1 MHRLLLLSSILFL
14 SLLAGA
20 QEQFQYDVALQPV
33 AVPGLPGLH
42 SYSVGQHDGKWLII
56 GGRRDGLHAR
66 QPFNAFPAAQ
76 NNTDIFVIDQAEGKF
91 YSRSIASLPTS
102 IAEQLQSTNMV
113 FYQDADTL
121 YLIGGYAFS
130 ATEADHITFPNLSA
144 VHVSGLIDAVIS
156 GQAMDPFIKQIRHD
170 NFAVTGGQ
178 MGKIGDY
185 FYLIGGHRFDGRY
198 NPMGNPTFTQ
208 TYTNQVRKFRINNS
222 GESPAFFDYS
232 ATTDPIHLRRRDYN
246 LVPQVFPDG
255 SEGYTISSGVFQL
268 NADLPFLYPVDITA
282 DQYIPRTAFNQY
294 LSNYHSPKVGLYS
307 AGTND
312 MFSIFFGGIS
322 QYYFEGGQLI
332 QDNEVPF
339 VKTISMVSRSSDG
352 NLQEYQLPTEMPG
365 LKGASAEF
373 IHNTLLPRYS
383 NGVIKLDELQG
394 DTVLI
399 GHILGGIQTNLQ
411 NPFSNNQTSQTAADN
426 VIYSVSLI
434 KNIQTGMQALKA
446 RNPFEIKVFPNPNS
460 GSFSVSYLLWKPGSI
475 EYFISDAKGQ
485 IIKQGSIDNQSIGAY
500 EMTIETGPD
509 VPSQMLT
516 ITLVFENRYFATEK
530 IFKQ

>member
-1 MHRLLLLSSILFL
+1 MLQLLLFSLLLSLFSFAKAQDNFKYEIRLSPISI
-14 SLLAGA
+14 
-20 QEQFQYDVALQPV
+20 PN
-33 AVPGLPGLH
+33 LPGMH
-42 SYSVGQHDGKWLII
+42 SYAVGQHEGKWLII

-76 NNTDIFVIDQAEGKF
+76 NNTDIFVIDLVEGKF
-91 YSRSIASLPTS
+91 YSWSIASLPTS

-113 FYQDADTL
+113 FYQDTDTL

-130 ATEADHITFPNLSA
+130 ATESDHITFPYLSS
-144 VHVSGLIDAVIS
+144 VHISGLIDAVFS
-156 GQAMDPFIKQIRHD
+156 GQAIDPFIKQIRHD

-208 TYTNQVRKFRINNS
+208 TYTNQIRKFRINNS
-222 GESPAFFDYS
+222 GESPVFFDYS
-232 ATTDPIHLRRRDYN
+232 AITDPIHLRRRDYN

-268 NADLPFLYPVDITA
+268 NADLPFLYPVDITD
-282 DQYIPRTAFNQY
+282 DQYSPRTAFNQY
-294 LSNYHSPKVGLYS
+294 LSNYHSPKVGLHS

-352 NLQEYQLPTEMPG
+352 SLQEYLLPVEMPG

-373 IHNTLLPRYS
+373 LPNKQLPHYGNS
-383 NGVIKLDELQG
+383 VIKLDELQG

-411 NPFSNNQTSQTAADN
+411 NPFSNNQTNQTAADN

-434 KNIQTGMQALKA
+434 KNIQTGIQALKA
-446 RNPFEIKVFPNPNS
+446 RNPFEIKVYPNPNT
-460 GSFSVSYLLWKPGSI
+460 GNFSVSYILWKPGSV
-475 EYFISDAKGQ
+475 EYFITDAKGQ
-485 IIKQGSIDNQSIGAY
+485 IIKQGSIDNQDIGAY

-516 ITLVFENRYFATEK
+516 VTLVFENRYFATEK
-530 IFKQ
+530 IFKK